1 MHSTSDDLFIAM
13 EMSARQKDKDE
24 TEKNKKLRLQLQAVE
39 EKAIAIM
46 AQGKSINSL
55 TVAKLD
61 VLLSWHQA
69 TKTKGGAKKAD
80 KLEQWKQIMESGKR
94 PPDYDRWTAED
105 EERLV
110 GLEVQGD
117 TIDISNTRYGCEIA
131 LKKRELEAAANSMT
145 REERNTWRQ
154 RLDELDS
161 EDAIEAMVSL
171 EAETAAAVTASTDG
185 EVGAV

>member
-1 MHSTSDDLFIAM
+1 MVTGGMHSTSDDLFIGM
-13 EMSARQKDKDE
+13 EMAARHKDKDDA
-24 TEKNKKLRLQLQAVE
+24 EKNKKLCLQLQTME

-46 AQGKSINSL
+46 AQGKSNNSL

-69 TKTKGGAKKAD
+69 TKTKGAKKAD
-80 KLEQWKQIMESGKR
+80 KLEQWKQILKSGKR
-94 PPDYDRWTAED
+94 PPDYDRWTAEE

-110 GLEVQGD
+110 GLGVQGD
-117 TIDISNTRYGCEIA
+117 TIDISNTQYGRKIA

-145 REERNTWRQ
+145 WEERNTWRQ
-154 RLDELDS
+154 RLDELDG

-171 EAETAAAVTASTDG
+171 EAETAAAVTA
-185 EVGAV
+185 

>member
-13 EMSARQKDKDE
+13 EMAARHKDKDE
-24 TEKNKKLRLQLQAVE
+24 TEKNKKLCLQLQAVE

-46 AQGKSINSL
+46 AQSKSVNLL

-61 VLLSWHQA
+61 VLLLWHQA
-69 TKTKGGAKKAD
+69 TKTKGAKKAD
-80 KLEQWKQIMESGKR
+80 KLEQWKQNLESGKR

-110 GLEVQGD
+110 GLDVQGD
-117 TIDISNTRYGCEIA
+117 TINIGNTQYGCEIA
-131 LKKRELEAAANSMT
+131 LKKRKSEAAANNMT
-145 REERNTWRQ
+145 REERNTWQQ
-154 RLDELDS
+154 RLDELDG

-171 EAETAAAVTASTDG
+171 EAETTAAVTASTDG